1 MILTSSVLM
10 APDQKSK
17 YQFMFKA
24 PVNLPNYYLDT
35 SCHHILCV
43 SYMCSEHSCAKT
55 LRAYLNTLEQLG
67 LVGNTQCVESA
78 SLSSGFGHPPTSC
91 EAVSP
96 SISNEVFMP

>member
-1 MILTSSVLM
+1 MILTWSMLM

-17 YQFMFKA
+17 YQFMIKA

-43 SYMCSEHSCAKT
+43 FDVCSEHSCAIT
-55 LRAYLNTLEQLG
+55 LRAYFNTLEQLG
-67 LVGNTQCVESA
+67 IVGNAQCVESA